1 MPDGA
6 YHSLDGVIPNGLLL
20 VSNEAYFGPDEV
32 IPNGLY
38 VCIGRSKGFE
48 SEKDTWREAPH
59 MVPQCMVD
67 FRRAVGV
74 APKPW
79 WVSINVLKLNM
90 CDEINSVH

>member
-48 SEKDTWREAPH
+48 SEKDT
-59 MVPQCMVD
+59 
-67 FRRAVGV
+67 
-74 APKPW
+74 
-79 WVSINVLKLNM
+79 
-90 CDEINSVH
+90 